1 MSREREVG
9 VGMGRGDGERGNRG
23 EKGMKVVWRREME
36 VEREASGEEGEA
48 TTIVLCAV
56 RVQYMM
62 SMNTRHTIQ
71 WLIKYR
77 TFHP

>member
-9 VGMGRGDGERGNRG
+9 VGMGRGDGERGSRG
-23 EKGMKVVWRREME
+23 EKAMKVVWRREME
-36 VEREASGEEGEA
+36 VEREASGEGGEA

-62 SMNTRHTIQ
+62 SMCIQCMNTRHTIQ
-71 WLIKYR
+71 WLIK
-77 TFHP
+77 